1 MSPTFREIESAK
13 GVAPSEVGEC
23 SPLGEWY
30 ARVRDVPLAAFG
42 VEDLCKSV
50 RQCLYLEHVVPAA
63 LDLLEKE
70 PLSGE
75 MYDGELASAFHAIP
89 DTFWRADKHIAARA
103 RSILQSAFPQFNDD
117 GSRIAVSAVLARIQ
131 TVTGRS

>member
-1 MSPTFREIESAK
+1 MSPTFREIETAK
-13 GVAPSEVGEC
+13 GIAPSESGEC

-63 LDLLEKE
+63 LELLEKE
-70 PLSGE
+70 PLAGE

-89 DTFWRADKHIAARA
+89 DTFWREHKHIAVRTLSILKSALPQINDDTA
-103 RSILQSAFPQFNDD
+103 RSD
-117 GSRIAVSAVLARIQ
+117 VSVALVGIEA
-131 TVTGRS
+131 VTGCP